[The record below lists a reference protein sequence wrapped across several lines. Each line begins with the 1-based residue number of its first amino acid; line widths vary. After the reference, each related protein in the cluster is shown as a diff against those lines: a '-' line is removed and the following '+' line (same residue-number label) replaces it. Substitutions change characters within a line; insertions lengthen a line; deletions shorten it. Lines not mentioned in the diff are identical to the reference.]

1 MKHPVWVFSTNEKE
15 SNFRIS
21 YREFPVCIIVI
32 FFSFQV
38 DHQFIYWTDLQLRG
52 VYRADKHTG
61 GNLKEIIKRL
71 DDSPRGIQVYANER
85 QNCTE
90 NVCKINNGGCADAC
104 FPGPDRTALCK
115 CTGGKTSL
123 NNGTQCIDPNKASR

>member
-1 MKHPVWVFSTNEKE
+1 MEISQNFVAFSEYM
-15 SNFRIS
+15 NFN
-21 YREFPVCIIVI
+21 
-32 FFSFQV
+32 FSFIFQV

-123 NNGTQCIDPNKASR
+123 NNGTQCIDPSKASR